1 MPKLGSYGFDDDTQ
15 NTPPRKTL
23 PRLAYPQT
31 FLAYGE
37 LGLPSY
43 SGTLGRL
50 GCLLETSPAH
60 LYRLRSGLFS
70 LQILGVV
77 SRLA

>member
-1 MPKLGSYGFDDDTQ
+1 MLGSCGFDDGTRS
-15 NTPPRKTL
+15 TPPRKTL
-23 PRLAYPQT
+23 PRLTYPQT

-37 LGLPSY
+37 LGLPSCI
-43 SGTLGRL
+43 GTLGRL
-50 GCLLETSPAH
+50 DCWLETSLAH

>member
-1 MPKLGSYGFDDDTQ
+1 MPKLGSYGFDDGTQ
-15 NTPPRKTL
+15 STPPRKTL

-37 LGLPSY
+37 LGLPSCND
-43 SGTLGRL
+43 TLGRL
-50 GCLLETSPAH
+50 DCWLETSLAH
-60 LYRLRSGLFS
+60 LYKLRSGLFS